1 MVTLPT
7 VWGGRGGRLFQQSAT
22 YKDRKQKGELIEI
35 NGAMFDVTWTITFES
50 VHIIDNKLLVAYTH
64 TWVSAFSA

>member
-35 NGAMFDVTWTITFES
+35 NGAMFDVTWTITFE
-50 VHIIDNKLLVAYTH
+50 VFI
-64 TWVSAFSA
+64 